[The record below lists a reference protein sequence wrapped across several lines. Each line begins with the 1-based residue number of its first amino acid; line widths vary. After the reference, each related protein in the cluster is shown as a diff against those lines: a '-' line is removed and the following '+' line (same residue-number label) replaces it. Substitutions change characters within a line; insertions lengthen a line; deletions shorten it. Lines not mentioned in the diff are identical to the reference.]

1 MNKNNIEGID
11 KDLMNIKLFFFRN
24 KLLIFSIII
33 IHSFAAFFY
42 INTKKTY
49 FSGTVQFFFSRY
61 MHNEKAKINFDY
73 LINSEKYLASENR
86 DTQSDID
93 ANRGNI
99 EDAQANI
106 GADQGNIEDAQA
118 NIGADQGNIED
129 AQANIGADQ
138 GNIEDA
144 QANIG
149 ADQDNIEVAQGNIEN
164 AQDNFEAA
172 QANTL
177 DFLKFQNIVR
187 RQLSPLA
194 PSDYIMNIQKE
205 NFQSK
210 KILDPIF
217 EKTRLE
223 KSIRGETIEY
233 EEWRNNLNYEIKKK
247 LGILNVSYRDTN
259 KNDVYFVLKE
269 IGDSFFNVFR
279 EWKVQNF
286 NREIKSMQNLADLYR
301 KKSVISKNELKRFIE
316 NLDESNEELNISEIY
331 SKKIKEFNILQKEA
345 IANQLTSD
353 ELEKL
358 VYEVEFLKNKND
370 NEFEEIILGK
380 PKLDEKPIAPNKK
393 KIIALFLFWGF
404 IFGTLISFIKEISIS
419 NIEKK

>member
-1 MNKNNIEGID
+1 
-11 KDLMNIKLFFFRN
+11 
-24 KLLIFSIII
+24 
-33 IHSFAAFFY
+33 
-42 INTKKTY
+42 
-49 FSGTVQFFFSRY
+49 
-61 MHNEKAKINFDY
+61 
-73 LINSEKYLASENR
+73 
-86 DTQSDID
+86 
-93 ANRGNI
+93 
-99 EDAQANI
+99 
-106 GADQGNIEDAQA
+106 
-118 NIGADQGNIED
+118 
-129 AQANIGADQ
+129 
-138 GNIEDA
+138 
-144 QANIG
+144 
-149 ADQDNIEVAQGNIEN
+149 
-164 AQDNFEAA
+164 
-172 QANTL
+172 
-177 DFLKFQNIVR
+177 
-187 RQLSPLA
+187 
-194 PSDYIMNIQKE
+194 MNIQKE